1 MVDDYVEGKVIQES
15 SHQGI
20 LALKELLKHQNVDVQ
35 LSELSEDFESITTLN
50 SQLQP
55 SFVSS
60 YKHKKAGTQRDLTY
74 EEVVSDEKVQK
85 EVITDFRK

>member
-1 MVDDYVEGKVIQES
+1 MVEDYVEGKVIKES

-50 SQLQP
+50 SQL
-55 SFVSS
+55 
-60 YKHKKAGTQRDLTY
+60 
-74 EEVVSDEKVQK
+74 
-85 EVITDFRK
+85 

>member
-1 MVDDYVEGKVIQES
+1 MVSDYVEGKEIKES

-20 LALKELLKHQNVDVQ
+20 LALKELLKHQNVNVQ

-50 SQLQP
+50 SPVQP

-60 YKHKKAGTQRDLTY
+60 YKPQ
-74 EEVVSDEKVQK
+74 KVG
-85 EVITDFRK
+85 

>member
-1 MVDDYVEGKVIQES
+1 MVDDYVEGKVIKES

-20 LALKELLKHQNVDVQ
+20 LALKELLKHQNIDVQ

-55 SFVSS
+55 SFVST

-74 EEVVSDEKVQK
+74 EEVVSDEKV
-85 EVITDFRK
+85 